1 MPGVRRIHDALV
13 SGAVVRRDIRRA
25 LAQASPERLSASHD
39 KPLPNYRGRGR
50 GSGHAPSAWAA
61 ESGTVSTDQAL
72 QNIVLGL
79 QVSLNL

>member
-1 MPGVRRIHDALV
+1 VLWCDATFAGRWRRH
-13 SGAVVRRDIRRA
+13 R
-25 LAQASPERLSASHD
+25 PERLSASHD